1 MQLEE
6 SWLPSNLDYQLHVP
20 EAPPVALRLVV
31 LARIIDDFEMVPFKF
46 A

>member
-6 SWLPSNLDYQLHVP
+6 SWLPSNLDYQLP